1 MDKELDIIATLKT
14 IFFKKKVIF
23 KWGLV
28 FFFIGL
34 IFAIFNRKE
43 FTASSTILPLTESNK
58 SIGGNLSGL
67 AAIAG
72 INLGANGEDS
82 NISPVLYPQ
91 IIGGL
96 PFQRKLLETKLTI
109 IGESEKFSFKDYYT
123 NIYKPSIFYYMKKYT
138 IGLPSMAIKYFS
150 KSSLSLYSSDEIL
163 SVSEE
168 EFYLLKKIVNQMSVN
183 SSAKEG
189 FIRISFKMPESIA
202 AAEMTKSVEELLQ
215 KYIINYKSQKS
226 NEQLKF
232 IHERY
237 LEKENEFK
245 KLQNELALFRDQN
258 HDISSSLAKTK
269 LEQIQ
274 AQYDLVYG
282 VYSELAK
289 QLEKQKIQVKQITP
303 IFTILKPVTIP
314 IYKSNTSR
322 IIILLTWTV
331 FGIFLGVINVLLK
344 IVFEKLL
351 LKWNS

>member
-67 AAIAG
+67 AANAG

-189 FIRISFKMPESIA
+189 FIRISFKMPESI
-202 AAEMTKSVEELLQ
+202 
-215 KYIINYKSQKS
+215 
-226 NEQLKF
+226 
-232 IHERY
+232 R
-237 LEKENEFK
+237 
-245 KLQNELALFRDQN
+245 
-258 HDISSSLAKTK
+258 SSLAKTK